1 MLRKA
6 PTDPRQKTAAKQAR
20 VIPTVPVTTVRK
32 WREGESISVLSSRP
46 SQIQNQI
53 LSMHR
58 YSRSKAALQSPP
70 RICTPRF
77 SILSFFSIHG
87 VPFPIS
93 RYLLL
98 SSSPPYHLFLKN
110 SSTLLVTP
118 NIDSNSKYFF
128 SQMCLHFSKD
138 QNLWLREWSIDNGIS
153 GIT

>member
-1 MLRKA
+1 M
-6 PTDPRQKTAAKQAR
+6 
-20 VIPTVPVTTVRK
+20 TTVRNWQK
-32 WREGESISVLSSRP
+32 GESISVLLSQP
-46 SQIQNQI
+46 SQIQNQS

-70 RICTPRF
+70 RICTPHF

-98 SSSPPYHLFLKN
+98 SSSPPYHLFFKN

-138 QNLWLREWSIDNGIS
+138 QNLWLREWSIDNGIP